1 MFEEIPYD
9 HLQLLWACRLI
20 PLIKG
25 IDGIRPIGIGEVI
38 RRIMGKCVLSILK
51 EDIKTAAGLLQTCCG
66 LESGIE
72 ACIHGMAQIF
82 ESEECE
88 AILLV
93 DAKNAFNLLSRKVAL
108 NNIAYSC
115 PEIHTFLNNSY
126 KCPAS
131 LHTGDGNPLQSQ
143 EGVTQGD
150 PLSMAMYALSTQKF
164 ISELRERNPDV
175 KQAWFADDG
184 TGGHSVKKTHNWWTD
199 VKQIGPKYGIFPE
212 GSKCL
217 IILKNETYENEAKSL
232 FGEDGVKIT
241 TMGERHLGAALGR
254 KEFREKYV
262 AEKIKNWANDV
273 SELSEIAKD
282 EPQLAFSAFN
292 VGISQR
298 WKFVQ
303 RTIKNISHLFEP
315 LERVI
320 RDEFIPAICGR
331 DISDTE
337 RRLFALPYRL
347 GGLGIVNP
355 VESADAEYERSKI
368 ITSELT
374 SMIFAQEEDYSK
386 FSQEEAKKA
395 KAMAMSEKE
404 KTLKD
409 EQSAILQSVDV
420 DAKLHR
426 LISAASEKGASAWL
440 SALPLQRLGYLLN
453 KQEFRDSIALR
464 YGWPIKDMP
473 KFCACGKDNSID
485 HALSC
490 KKGGYVVMRHNTLRN
505 IEAKLME
512 NVAKDVQIEPK
523 LLPVEG
529 AEVAGNVGDQSR
541 LDISARGIWGQQ
553 EKTFFDVRIAH
564 PNADSHI
571 HKPLA
576 SLYKENE
583 KEKKEKYNARVLNIE
598 KASFCPLVFLTTGG
612 MSPECEALNKRIA
625 TLIANKTS
633 ENYSQVMTY
642 LRTRLR
648 FALLKATVIAVRGY
662 RGRAKKE
669 ETESCVDE
677 ISFNIIPEK

>member
-1 MFEEIPYD
+1 M
-9 HLQLLWACRLI
+9 
-20 PLIKG
+20 
-25 IDGIRPIGIGEVI
+25 V
-38 RRIMGKCVLSILK
+38 
-51 EDIKTAAGLLQTCCG
+51 
-66 LESGIE
+66 
-72 ACIHGMAQIF
+72 
-82 ESEECE
+82 
-88 AILLV
+88 
-93 DAKNAFNLLSRKVAL
+93 
-108 NNIAYSC
+108 
-115 PEIHTFLNNSY
+115 
-126 KCPAS
+126 
-131 LHTGDGNPLQSQ
+131 
-143 EGVTQGD
+143 
-150 PLSMAMYALSTQKF
+150 
-164 ISELRERNPDV
+164 
-175 KQAWFADDG
+175 
-184 TGGHSVKKTHNWWTD
+184 
-199 VKQIGPKYGIFPE
+199 
-212 GSKCL
+212 
-217 IILKNETYENEAKSL
+217 
-232 FGEDGVKIT
+232 
-241 TMGERHLGAALGR
+241 
-254 KEFREKYV
+254 
-262 AEKIKNWANDV
+262 
-273 SELSEIAKD
+273 
-282 EPQLAFSAFN
+282 
-292 VGISQR
+292 
-298 WKFVQ
+298 
-303 RTIKNISHLFEP
+303 
-315 LERVI
+315 